1 MKYYIISGEA
11 SGDLHGSNLVK
22 ALKKEDQDA
31 LIKAWGGDL
40 MRAAGVEL
48 AKHYKDLAFMGIGQ
62 VIKHLPTILG
72 NFKFC
77 RQDISRFNPD
87 VLILIDYSGFN
98 LRIAKWAKTRGYR
111 IFYYISPQIW
121 ATREKRVQKI
131 KQYVDQMFVILPFEQ
146 QFYKKHNYNVEFV
159 GHPLLDVVL
168 NHPTNPNF
176 LKEASLLQ
184 HPIIALLPGSRK
196 QEIRSMLNI
205 MLTVVDDF
213 PNYQFVIAGAPAID
227 KEFYQPFIDTRENIT
242 LLQNQTY
249 DLLAHSH
256 AALVTSGTA
265 TLEAAL
271 FNVPQVVCYKASA
284 LFYSIVK
291 QIIRVPYISIVN
303 LIMEKKV
310 VEELIQHDF
319 NTQQLKIELQHII
332 EGNQRQEIIRNYH
345 LLRQKLGSRGASD
358 KAAKSM
364 LRHLRSS

>member
-11 SGDLHGSNLVK
+11 SGDLHGSNLAK
-22 ALKKEDQDA
+22 ALKEEDAEAQFR
-31 LIKAWGGDL
+31 AWGGDL
-40 MRAAGVEL
+40 LEAAGAVL

-77 RQDISRFNPD
+77 RQDIQAFHPD

-98 LRIAKWAKTRGYR
+98 LRIAKWAKQKGYKV
-111 IFYYISPQIW
+111 FYYISPQIW

-131 KQYVDQMFVILPFEQ
+131 KRYVDKMFVILPFEED
-146 QFYKKHNYNVEFV
+146 FYQKHNYPVEFV

-168 NHPTNPNF
+168 EHPLNPQFRSVLN
-176 LKEASLLQ
+176 LSQE
-184 HPIIALLPGSRK
+184 PIIALLPGSRK
-196 QEIRSMLNI
+196 QEIRSMLGL
-205 MLTVVDDF
+205 MLSIVDDF
-213 PNYQFVIAGAPAID
+213 PQYQFIIAGAPAID
-227 KEFYQPFIDTRENIT
+227 ASFYQPFIEKKANLS

-249 DLLAHSH
+249 DLLMHSH

-271 FNVPQVVCYKASA
+271 FRVPQVVCYKASA
-284 LFYSIVK
+284 ILYAIVK
-291 QIIRVPYISIVN
+291 RIIKVPYISIVN

-310 VEELIQHDF
+310 VQELIQHDL
-319 NTQQLKIELQHII
+319 NTQQLKTELQQIL
-332 EGNQRQEIIRNYH
+332 EGNKRQEILQNYT
-345 LLRQKLGSRGASD
+345 LLRQKLGHKGASY

-364 LRHLRSS
+364 LQYLRP